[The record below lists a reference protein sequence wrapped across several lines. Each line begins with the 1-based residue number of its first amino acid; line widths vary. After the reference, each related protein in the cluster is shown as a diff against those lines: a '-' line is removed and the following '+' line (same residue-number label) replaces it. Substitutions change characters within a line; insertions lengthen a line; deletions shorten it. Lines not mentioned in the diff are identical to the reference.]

1 MIAINKITKYEY
13 YFWRGLY
20 IAIKP
25 SALLIAS
32 NLNGDSLANL
42 LAIAILI
49 SGTLM
54 ASLSMGSYRNLFKYK
69 AHENKLTHANNT
81 RIAIF
86 KINSLAVIT
95 LSLAISLIYP
105 LNTCLFIALFVL
117 TEHVIHDEVRLK
129 LYNGNRKE
137 WAKYNCIRTLYIPL
151 IPVMMYLSG
160 EELSYLIIIICL
172 FIINGIFSYSRKG
185 LFQLNRQSIYL
196 LTKQSFYKNYKKQF
210 NYLVSATTNR
220 IIQQS
225 DKFLFSIISYEL
237 LWLYTLLCQML
248 NIPLVMFEMVFM
260 SELKAKITKIKNHT
274 FTWLNSSQMKA
285 LTLVSLMSL
294 VAYGVTSYYI
304 PELLEI
310 NFMIMALIICVANFT
325 AALSMQNSEKLFWHL
340 GDAKK
345 YGRLEISALI
355 VGHLIF
361 APLVLILGNY
371 MLVKLPNIISILVK
385 LRNSKKW
392 LAN

>member
-1 MIAINKITKYEY
+1 MKTKRSKIEY
-13 YFWRGLY
+13 FAWRGMS

-25 SALLIAS
+25 LALFLSYKLI
-32 NLNGDSLANL
+32 GDSFSNILA
-42 LAIAILI
+42 LAILL

-54 ASLSMGSYRNLFKYK
+54 ASLSMGSYRNLLLFKKGTTKYIYF
-69 AHENKLTHANNT
+69 NNI
-81 RIAIF
+81 RKVIFAINT
-86 KINSLAVIT
+86 IIIT
-95 LSLAISLIYP
+95 LVTLIFSIIFEP
-105 LNTCLFIALFVL
+105 ILCVFIGLFII
-117 TEHVIHDEVRLK
+117 TEHVIHDEVRLL
-129 LYNGNRKE
+129 LYNGDRTK
-137 WAKYNCIRTLYIPL
+137 WAKNNCLRTLFIPCIPL
-151 IPVMMYLSG
+151 LIYCTNDQI
-160 EELSYLIIIICL
+160 SYLIIMLCL
-172 FIINGIFSYSRKG
+172 FFVNALFSYLNKG
-185 LFQLNRQSIYL
+185 LFKLTKSSTYL
-196 LTKQSFYKNYKKQF
+196 LGKKKFYINYRKQF

-274 FTWLNSSQMKA
+274 FTWLNSSQIKA

-355 VGHLIF
+355 IGHLIF